1 LKIPKG
7 QSEAVNGRRKDT
19 TMARRRKDSTMTR
32 RRKDTTMIRR
42 RKDTTMA
49 RRKDTTMARRRKDT
63 TMARR
68 NMTKEQTMFNKTLH
82 RKLCNDPF
90 LFLELWCLMPL
101 STIVHFIMAVY
112 FIGGGHRSTQR
123 NIKSFSISISNILM
137 TLK

>member
-1 LKIPKG
+1 MLEIEIENDLIFLCVLRCPPP
-7 QSEAVNGRRKDT
+7 
-19 TMARRRKDSTMTR
+19 
-32 RRKDTTMIRR
+32 I
-42 RKDTTMA
+42 
-49 RRKDTTMARRRKDT
+49 DTTMARRRKDT

-112 FIGGGHRSTQR
+112 FIGGGHRNQHR
-123 NIKSFSISISNILM
+123 NVHVHQFPYQGIHPKTRKQTN
-137 TLK
+137 KQN